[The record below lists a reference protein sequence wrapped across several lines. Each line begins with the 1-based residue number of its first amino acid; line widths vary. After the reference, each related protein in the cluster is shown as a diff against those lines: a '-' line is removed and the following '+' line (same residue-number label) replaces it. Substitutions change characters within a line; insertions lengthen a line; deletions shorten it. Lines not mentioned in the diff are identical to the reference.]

1 MYVHRKRKKIFFN
14 NSISKKEGESMLDGL
29 NKLSKDQKGMVAVG
43 SGVVV
48 LLFSLGIIP
57 GLPTLLML
65 SGIALIVLGLYILQV
80 HTKLLA
86 LINKK

>member
-1 MYVHRKRKKIFFN
+1 
-14 NSISKKEGESMLDGL
+14 MLDGL